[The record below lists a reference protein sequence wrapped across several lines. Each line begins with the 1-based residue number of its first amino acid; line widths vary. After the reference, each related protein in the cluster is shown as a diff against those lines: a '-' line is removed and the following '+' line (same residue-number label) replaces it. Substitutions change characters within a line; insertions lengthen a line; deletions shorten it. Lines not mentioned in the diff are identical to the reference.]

1 MGHLYH
7 GYVSHNQR
15 VPDMAIELAIRKPT
29 ALHRSQSTPSVTSV
43 EGNVDESLTC
53 QVASTTSSFLKKRQ
67 ENPGKQIYKLWV

>member
-1 MGHLYH
+1 MAMLN
-7 GYVSHNQR
+7 NQR
-15 VPDMAIELAIRKPT
+15 VPDMAIELAIFLRKPT
-29 ALHRSQSTPSVTSV
+29 ALHRSQATPSVTSV